1 MSSQLYFYNK
11 LRLYMMD
18 GTVDFDNDTIK
29 CLLLKSDYVPDLTHA
44 VLADVLTSPSPEVE
58 EVASPS
64 NGYTAGGV
72 ALTGVSL
79 TEITDPVSVNLTFD
93 PVEWFSLTATFM
105 FALFYVEGTK
115 NGLLNPLLAYVVL
128 DYEGQTSIVVNGVD
142 YQLQMPDDG
151 LMTLA

>member
-11 LRLYMMD
+11 LRLYIMD
-18 GTVDFDNDTIK
+18 GTVDFDTDTIK
-29 CLLLKSDYVPDLTHA
+29 CMLLKSDYVPDLSHA
-44 VLADVLTSPSPEVE
+44 VLADICTSPTPEVE
-58 EVASPS
+58 AIASPS
-64 NGYTAGGV
+64 NGYTEGGV
-72 ALTGVSL
+72 ELTGAALTEVPS
-79 TEITDPVSVNLTFD
+79 PVSVNLTFD

-105 FALFYVEGTK
+105 YAVFYVADTK

-142 YQLQMPDDG
+142 YQIQMPTDG